1 MNPGS
6 IIMDGQL
13 LLAIPLALLAG
24 LISFASPCI
33 LPLVPGYLGYV
44 TGISG
49 GPISRTESS
58 AAAISRFRPAF
69 GALLFVLG
77 FSVVFV
83 LISAFA
89 GTIGA
94 TLIQWQDPLTRLSGI
109 VVLVMGLVFIGQV
122 SFFQRTLKIPFQ
134 PRTGLAGAPLLGMIF
149 AIGWTP
155 CFGPTLIAISALSL
169 QTGSS
174 GRGALLGL
182 VYCLGLGI
190 PFLALAL
197 GFGWATR
204 SVALLRRHIRSVN
217 VVGGLMLILLGLV
230 MISGIWGVIMSR
242 LGATINGFLLPL

>member
-13 LLAIPLALLAG
+13 LVAIPLALLAG
-24 LISFASPCI
+24 LISFASPCV

-44 TGISG
+44 TGTS
-49 GPISRTESS
+49 SRPDNNRRDTPGLTE
-58 AAAISRFRPAF
+58 RFRPLV

-94 TLIQWQDPLTRLSGI
+94 VLTQWQDPVTRVMGV
-109 VVLVMGLVFIGQV
+109 VVLLMGVVFVGQV
-122 SFFQRTLKIPFQ
+122 ALLQRTLKIPFQ
-134 PRTGLAGAPLLGMIF
+134 PRTGFLGAPLLGIIF

-155 CFGPTLIAISALSL
+155 CFGPTLVAISALSL

-190 PFLALAL
+190 PFLVLAL
-197 GFGWATR
+197 GLNWATK
-204 SVALLRRHIRSVN
+204 SVGFLRRHTRAIN
-217 VVGGLMLILLGLV
+217 ITGGVMLIILGVL
-230 MISGIWGVIMSR
+230 MISGVWGILMSR
-242 LGATINGFLLPL
+242 LGATITGFVLPL

>member
-1 MNPGS
+1 MNPGT
-6 IIMDGQL
+6 IIMEGQL

-44 TGISG
+44 TGTSGESG
-49 GPISRTESS
+49 GHREASTVS
-58 AAAISRFRPAF
+58 ATRLRPVV
-69 GALLFVLG
+69 GTLLFVLG
-77 FSVVFV
+77 FSIVFV

-94 TLIQWQDPLTRLSGI
+94 VLIQWQDPLTRLSGV
-109 VVLVMGLVFIGQV
+109 VVLVMGLVFVGQV
-122 SFFQRTLKIPFQ
+122 SWFQRTLKIPLQ
-134 PRTGLAGAPLLGMIF
+134 PRTGLVGAPILGMIF

-204 SVALLRRHIRSVN
+204 SVSFLRRHIRGVN
-217 VVGGLMLILLGLV
+217 VAGGVMLILLGV
-230 MISGIWGVIMSR
+230 FMISGVWGIIMSR
-242 LGATINGFLLPL
+242 LGTTINGFLLPL